1 MNNVNKEKTMSKI
14 TSSDIKSFAESM
26 WEKGYRGSAYAHVQ
40 CTRKLTKAE
49 SDMIR
54 ETFRPLV
61 MARLEKLAATPKREL
76 NKGYDYGVVNAV
88 ITLDGVRYQF
98 YTDSCVRVRY
108 VNGRRIAD
116 LMTVDEILNRNLL
129 AYWHPNG
136 SNDWRGTAS
145 YEALVIGENGVY
157 THRSRS
163 VIRQPGVEL
172 NSRGGF
178 NRSKSKADFV
188 RLVKNH
194 VKQNMEAGWTLVST
208 SYEQKYTGRQYRLD
222 FVKPDP
228 VETPD
233 AGPADEGGLGISSVE
248 PLEKDLS
255 RIGAIIDKYGNDKP
269 KAVAAAKLMN
279 SKINDEEKRARRRAA
294 CMAYGAD
301 WLAECF
307 AA

>member
-14 TSSDIKSFAESM
+14 TSSDIKSFAERM

-40 CTRKLTKAE
+40 HTRKLTKAD

-61 MARLEKLAATPKREL
+61 KAQLEKLAAMPKREL
-76 NKGYDYGVVNAV
+76 NKGFYYGQVDAV
-88 ITLDGVRYQF
+88 ITLDGVKHQF
-98 YTDSCVRVRY
+98 YIDSCVSVRY

-116 LMTVDEILNRNLL
+116 LMTVDEILNQNLL

-136 SNDWRGTAS
+136 RNDWRDTAS

-163 VIRQPGVEL
+163 VIRQDGVEL

-188 RLVKNH
+188 RLVKDH
-194 VKQNMEAGWTLVST
+194 VRQNTEAGWTLVST

-228 VETPD
+228 VEPAESESIPD
-233 AGPADEGGLGISSVE
+233 KGLDVSGVQ
-248 PLEKDLS
+248 PLAKDLS
-255 RIGAIIDKYGNDKP
+255 RIGAIIESYGDDKD

-279 SKINDEEKRARRRAA
+279 SKIKDETKRARRRMA
-294 CMAYGAD
+294 CLTYGVD